1 MADDAG
7 EKFRKALG
15 LWTEGRLDE
24 SALLKFPKTQAA
36 DSGDLF
42 VYRGVPSRSL
52 NIGEPFSAADD
63 VRFQE
68 LLAHPEQTP
77 QMKAEGQQLW
87 ERKRTAGGQFFSDT
101 PEVARHYA
109 KDTGSVHAIKLSP
122 EEVVK
127 WTKGAQTT
135 PGGVSSNFQI
145 PNEVLKER
153 QLQGQLFSSNVP
165 SRSIDQELT
174 ESLRKPRVSD
184 VPEDI
189 AVTRR
194 RIAEQVGGSVE
205 QTYRKQEPTKNPFKN
220 ALRRID
226 RSKLEKEIPG
236 MVREGQSYYFHTV
249 RTGSPERASSITQ
262 SIDKNGLFYR
272 HYGDSTNIRPFL
284 LGPLGTEGQ
293 SRGKGPG
300 GTTRGATSNPAT
312 YMERQS
318 PSTRTYI
325 IELPSDVS
333 HIDDVGERI
342 TPNHPLYETVAEAR
356 ETRSPGRSGDR
367 PHIQVGPKGSKPNP
381 SQQGYKMTANRQPW
395 TGRLSADYIVGHVE
409 DGQLTLKPQILE
421 AVNVDQA
428 TKTPMGTVRGLLKG
442 GLKVA
447 ATVFKVREA
456 ALFGIDISKHGPI
469 EGTMESI
476 GRFGGETGDLINV
489 VGRGISA
496 VVPETPEFYA
506 KAGVSPPPS
515 LAVARQ
521 LGSHLSSV
529 GSVIGKLHDFGPQ
542 DDLDR
547 EEERERVRNIPSNP
561 SNPSGD

>member
-395 TGRLSADYIVGHVE
+395 TGRLS
-409 DGQLTLKPQILE
+409 
-421 AVNVDQA
+421 
-428 TKTPMGTVRGLLKG
+428 
-442 GLKVA
+442 
-447 ATVFKVREA
+447 TVFKVREA

-521 LGSHLSSV
+521 LGSLLSSV

>member
-1 MADDAG
+1 MADDRSVPFFRDDASHIVYG
-7 EKFRKALG
+7 SDGQVFLKTDSLSVAQEVADRAPKDLGAKIGNVRDFRSDIGRHPTAFDTSPEYPWMGDLIIDKETQLGGRINPDYASRPKVDPYLKDPKFRNYI
-15 LWTEGRLDE
+15 EGNFD
-24 SALLKFPKTQAA
+24 
-36 DSGDLF
+36 DS
-42 VYRGVPSRSL
+42 
-52 NIGEPFSAADD
+52 E
-63 VRFQE
+63 RFYDAFH
-68 LLAHPEQTP
+68 L
-77 QMKAEGQQLW
+77 
-87 ERKRTAGGQFFSDT
+87 
-101 PEVARHYA
+101 
-109 KDTGSVHAIKLSP
+109 
-122 EEVVK
+122 
-127 WTKGAQTT
+127 
-135 PGGVSSNFQI
+135 
-145 PNEVLKER
+145 
-153 QLQGQLFSSNVP
+153 
-165 SRSIDQELT
+165 DQELT
-174 ESLRKPRVSD
+174 ENMKKPRVSD

-521 LGSHLSSV
+521 LGSLLSSV